1 MPALS
6 LQIFFRLLF
15 SNYLIINVYT
25 LVLQKRLYCVAK
37 APVLRGKSG
46 FFALQYSAFRIQNN
60 RYGFS
65 VKVFH
70 VCKAIKM
77 VKRAGGYGRISKVW
91 ARIVRLYF

>member
-1 MPALS
+1 MPTP
-6 LQIFFRLLF
+6 LF
-15 SNYLIINVYT
+15 CKSAYIA
-25 LVLQKRLYCVAK
+25 LQKRLFCAVK
-37 APVLRGKSG
+37 AAVLRCNI
-46 FFALQYSAFRIQNN
+46 SAFRIQNN